1 LPGATGAP
9 CALHNRMGAC
19 AMTDDTEDEPIG
31 SPAFQAALAAVEEYG
46 RADPAERKRRM
57 RELEALLGIEGRD
70 EAAN

>member
-1 LPGATGAP
+1 
-9 CALHNRMGAC
+9 
-19 AMTDDTEDEPIG
+19 MTDDTEDEPIG